1 MKKYI
6 FDIILEGIDGEG
18 ISRYYRYTGDY
29 NKILEIVED
38 DKLTEIE
45 NFSPKSYDLMEESF
59 QPELEGVTVIQMDK
73 KKPRESVKKLHE
85 TFENIF
91 GE

>member
-18 ISRYYRYTGDY
+18 ITKYYRYTGDY

-38 DKLTEIE
+38 DKLAKEKDHIKLLCIAKKYKL
-45 NFSPKSYDLMEESF
+45 F
-59 QPELEGVTVIQMDK
+59 TV
-73 KKPRESVKKLHE
+73 
-85 TFENIF
+85 NINTAKN
-91 GE
+91 